1 MTTEPANV
9 APPKHP
15 LHALT
20 TFELRDYRRKLENAI
35 AFIDQKDPAPSA
47 RGGLQARLAEVIIE
61 QEDRERPGGV
71 GQQPDGDLRLQRVCR
86 FNGSVALSV
95 VTVRSLSRGGCG
107 GGGG

>member
-61 QEDRERPGGV
+61 QEDRERHPVASVSSPMVICGSS
-71 GQQPDGDLRLQRVCR
+71 
-86 FNGSVALSV
+86 GSVDLTALSHF
-95 VTVRSLSRGGCG
+95 RW
-107 GGGG
+107 